1 MVGYPP
7 HFRSRQFPRGAP
19 PRIARGPTD
28 LRIVAKPAARPPS
41 APSSHLTLRV
51 LVLVV
56 LVAVVAAGVVAAWA
70 EWRLRSAAPAAGA
83 GDLDAAVR
91 VQSRADDQRLEELS
105 LIAERLARRA
115 DLPLDPAGGAGED
128 DAAERLRELIGA
140 LEDVL
145 DERRV
150 ELIVLR
156 GGGEMALRVGA
167 PADAAREMAVSA
179 LIEQAIDGGRASGVW
194 SFGGRLYRVAAE
206 RVEADGDT
214 LGALAVADLIG
225 RATAIEARAVSRAE
239 AVYLLGGGEAGE
251 GTEAV
256 ASTLDREAGET
267 VVAAL
272 AESGALAEARAGGRP
287 DPVEVRLGDTAYRA
301 TAVRL
306 DPRAEDASALRA
318 TLVEAGA
325 GAGQLRMVQAAA
337 VAGGLGAL
345 LLGLLGAP
353 LVTRGSGAESKE
365 VAAAA
370 RAARGGDLAG
380 AARHG
385 VPAPLSLF
393 FQEAAEKRA
402 LEAVVASL
410 GRFDGGT
417 ETGAAA
423 GSEAGRHRGAVVA
436 VEMPRYARIPS
447 DQDPR
452 GIAERL
458 GRDLVRV
465 RRAVGAGGG
474 RLESSLGHRALA
486 AFDGERAGARAIGAA
501 AEVMKALSTPENAF
515 DEPVPPAL
523 AVATGTFVAGG
534 PEGGRTVAGLPVQQV
549 ESLLREA
556 SSGDLI
562 VAKQAFRELEGE
574 LSAAGVEVAA
584 QRGLLSPQPVYLL
597 DAAKAA
603 RAASAL
609 GTAGTIDA
617 PAGLSGLASGVVVAE
632 RFTLLERRA
641 ATPAWERYLALDGES
656 DARVTVRAL
665 RPEAVADLDAFDAF
679 DGPLQTVQRAVDPA
693 VERVLAA
700 GESGGVPFL
709 AAERVEGP
717 TLAVLVVR
725 LLAERQPL
733 AAPAALRVAR
743 SLAAGLA
750 AVHGARTVHG
760 ALRPAA
766 VALDPRGHVRIT
778 ELGLA
783 LALPSPGIDPSVDRA
798 LGPDRYQAPE
808 RLTGGEPTPS
818 ADVYAA
824 GAILAELFSGRELAE
839 GALPDATEL
848 PDGLAEV
855 LARCLATDPEA
866 RYPDGAALAE
876 ALEPVHAEL
885 VTR

>member
-1 MVGYPP
+1 M
-7 HFRSRQFPRGAP
+7 S
-19 PRIARGPTD
+19 
-28 LRIVAKPAARPPS
+28 S
-41 APSSHLTLRV
+41 SSSHLTLRV
-51 LVLVV
+51 LALVV

-70 EWRLRSAAPAAGA
+70 EWRLRSAVPGAGT

-91 VQSRADDQRLEELS
+91 AQSRADDQRLDELT

-115 DLPLDPAGGAGED
+115 DLPLDGSGGAGEQ
-128 DAAERLRELIGA
+128 DAASRLRELIGA

-145 DERRV
+145 DERQL

-179 LIEQAIDGGRASGVW
+179 LIDRALDEGRANGVW

-206 RVEADGDT
+206 RVEVDGET
-214 LGALAVADLIG
+214 LGALAVADLVG
-225 RATAIEARAVSRAE
+225 RAAAIEARAVSRAE
-239 AVYLLGGGEAGE
+239 AVYLLDREDRERAE
-251 GTEAV
+251 VV
-256 ASTLDREAGET
+256 ASTLDQEAGESLL
-267 VVAAL
+267 AAL
-272 AESGALAEARAGGRP
+272 EDAGALAEARAGGRP
-287 DPVEVRLGDTAYRA
+287 DPVDVRLGGTAYRA
-301 TAVRL
+301 TAARL
-306 DPRAEDASALRA
+306 DAGAGDASAVRA
-318 TLVEAGA
+318 TLVETGA

-353 LVTRGSGAESKE
+353 LVTRGSGAQSRE
-365 VAAAA
+365 VEAAA
-370 RAARGGDLAG
+370 RAARAGDLAG

-385 VPAPLSLF
+385 VPEPLSLF

-410 GRFDGGT
+410 GRFDGG
-417 ETGAAA
+417 EGEANAPEA
-423 GSEAGRHRGAVVA
+423 DSEAGRHRGAVLA
-436 VEMPRYARIPS
+436 IEMPRYARIPS

-452 GIAERL
+452 EVAERL

-465 RRAVGAGGG
+465 RRAAGARDG

-486 AFDGERAGARAIGAA
+486 VFEGERAGARAIGAA
-501 AEVMKALSTPENAF
+501 AEAMKALSTPENAF
-515 DEPVPPAL
+515 DEPVPPAV
-523 AVATGTFVAGG
+523 AIATGSFVAGG
-534 PEGGRTVAGLPVQQV
+534 PEGGRIVAGLPVQQA

-574 LSAAGVEVAA
+574 LAAAGVEVAA
-584 QRGLLSPQPVYLL
+584 QRGLLTPQPVYLL
-597 DAAKAA
+597 DAEKAA
-603 RAASAL
+603 RAASAV
-609 GTAGTIDA
+609 GSAEGA
-617 PAGLSGLASGVVVAE
+617 EAAAGLSGLAPGVVLAE
-632 RFTLLERRA
+632 RFTLLERRS
-641 ATPAWERYLALDGES
+641 ATPAWVRYLAQDGES

-665 RPEAVADLDAFDAF
+665 RPGTVPDLDLFDAF
-679 DGPLQTVQRAVDPA
+679 DGPLQAVQRAVDPA

-700 GESGGVPFL
+700 GESDGVPFL

-717 TLAVLVVR
+717 TLAALIAG
-725 LLAERQPL
+725 LLAERRPL
-733 AAPAALRVAR
+733 GVPAALRIAR
-743 SLAAGLA
+743 GLAAGLA
-750 AVHGARTVHG
+750 AVHGARAAHG

-783 LALPSPGIDPSVDRA
+783 LALPSLGIDPSVDRA

-808 RLTGGEPTPS
+808 RLAGGEPTPQ

-824 GAILAELFSGRELAE
+824 GAILAELFSGRELSGE
-839 GALPDATEL
+839 GTLPDATEL
-848 PDGLAEV
+848 PDGLHEI
-855 LARCLATDPEA
+855 LARCLAHDPDA
-866 RYPDGAALAE
+866 RYPDGTALSE
-876 ALEPVHAEL
+876 ALEPIRAEF
-885 VTR
+885 VAP